1 MIRKSIIA
9 ITLILFG
16 TVTTMAL
23 YPSPA
28 QAACASGKFLTFDPW
43 YTGLLNE
50 QCSIKSPEEAGG
62 LGKFIWIIISNIL
75 DMIFQAIAY
84 VAVGFI
90 MYGGFMFMTSAGN
103 PDQAAKGRKTLIN
116 AIVGLVIAVSAG
128 IIVNLIMR
136 TLKVI

>member
-43 YTGLLNE
+43 YTGLLDE

>member
-43 YTGLLNE
+43 YTGLLDE

-90 MYGGFMFMTSAGN
+90 MYGGFMFMTSTGN

>member
-1 MIRKSIIA
+1 MFRKSIIA

-43 YTGLLNE
+43 YTGLLDE

>member
-43 YTGLLNE
+43 YTGLLDE

-116 AIVGLVIAVSAG
+116 AIVGLVIAISAG